1 MLHETVSRSG
11 IACAAEP
18 VVRTANASGSNMT
31 AARTG
36 APAAI
41 KILRRLDISYPD
53 EKHSPTELN
62 AVVFILIIHYFSISL
77 KVS

>member
-1 MLHETVSRSG
+1 
-11 IACAAEP
+11 
-18 VVRTANASGSNMT
+18 MT

-77 KVS
+77 KVY